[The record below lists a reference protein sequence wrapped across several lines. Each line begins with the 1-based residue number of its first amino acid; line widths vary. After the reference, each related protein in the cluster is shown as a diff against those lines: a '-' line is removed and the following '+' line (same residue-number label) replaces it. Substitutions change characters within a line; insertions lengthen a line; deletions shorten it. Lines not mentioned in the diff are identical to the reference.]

1 LLGGTKKLNQLIDSQ
16 YANIETHNYLQA
28 LFNILIQIR
37 NSIELAG
44 LNN

>member
-1 LLGGTKKLNQLIDSQ
+1 LLGGTQKLNKLIDSQ
-16 YANIETHNYLQA
+16 YANIETHNYIQA

-37 NSIELAG
+37 NGVELAG